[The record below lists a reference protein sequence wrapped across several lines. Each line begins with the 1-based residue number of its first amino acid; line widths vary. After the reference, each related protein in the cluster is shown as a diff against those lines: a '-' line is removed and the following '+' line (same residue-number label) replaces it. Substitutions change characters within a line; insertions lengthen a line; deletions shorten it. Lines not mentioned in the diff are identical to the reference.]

1 MNRSFVSLLFSVL
14 TLLAGSAGAQTYP
27 THAVRLIV
35 PFPAAGTTDIIA
47 RLIGTEL
54 QRMWGQ
60 PVVVENRAGAG
71 GVIGTDVA
79 AKSTNDGYTLLMG
92 TVGTLAINLPLYAQN
107 NNKLPYHPL
116 NDFVAIT
123 NVAAVPNVM
132 VVPASLPA
140 NNVKE
145 FIELARSRPG
155 SLNMASSGNGTSIHL
170 TGELFKSLT
179 KIYMVHL
186 PYRGSAPA
194 LQDMLGGRIQVMFDN
209 LTSSLPH
216 IRSGKL
222 KALAV
227 TSTVRSPALPDVP
240 TMEEAAGL
248 KGFDATAWFG
258 LVAPAGTPREI
269 INKIRN
275 DVAKAL
281 ESSEVREKFATQG
294 ALPVG
299 DTPEQFTAY
308 IRGEV
313 DKWTQVVKFSGAKID

>member
-1 MNRSFVSLLFSVL
+1 MNRSFVPLLFSAL
-14 TLLAGSAGAQTYP
+14 ALLAGSVGAQTYP
-27 THAVRLIV
+27 SHAVRLIV

-79 AKSTNDGYTLLMG
+79 AKSANDGYTLLMG

-107 NNKLPYHPL
+107 HNKLPYHPL

-155 SLNMASSGNGTSIHL
+155 GLNMASSGNGTSIHL

-179 KIYMVHL
+179 KTYMVHL

-194 LQDMLGGRIQVMFDN
+194 LQDMLGGSIQVMFDN

-275 DVAKAL
+275 DVAKVL
-281 ESSEVREKFATQG
+281 ESGEMREKFAMQG

-308 IRGEV
+308 IRAEV

>member
-1 MNRSFVSLLFSVL
+1 MIRCFVSLAFSAL
-14 TLLAGSAGAQTYP
+14 TLLAGSAVAQTYP
-27 THAVRLIV
+27 SHAVRLIV

-79 AKSTNDGYTLLMG
+79 AKSPNDGYTLLMG
-92 TVGTLAINLPLYAQN
+92 TVGTLSINLPLYAQN

-123 NVAAVPNVM
+123 DVAAVPNVM

-145 FIELARSRPG
+145 FIELARARPG
-155 SLNMASSGNGTSIHL
+155 GLNMASSGNGTSIHL

-194 LQDMLGGRIQVMFDN
+194 LQDMLGGSIQVMFDN

-281 ESSEVREKFATQG
+281 ESSELREKFAMQG
-294 ALPVG
+294 ALPIG

-308 IRGEV
+308 IRSEV
-313 DKWTQVVKFSGAKID
+313 DKWTQVVKFSNAKID

>member
-1 MNRSFVSLLFSVL
+1 MNRSFVSLLFSAL

-27 THAVRLIV
+27 SHPVRLIV

-79 AKSTNDGYTLLMG
+79 AKSANDGYTLLMG

-140 NNVKE
+140 SNVKE

-155 SLNMASSGNGTSIHL
+155 ALNMASSGNGTSIHL

-179 KIYMVHL
+179 KTYMVHL

-194 LQDMLGGRIQVMFDN
+194 LQDMLGGSIQVMFDN

-281 ESSEVREKFATQG
+281 ESSEVREKFAMQG

-308 IRGEV
+308 IRAEV

>member
-1 MNRSFVSLLFSVL
+1 MNRSFVSLLFS
-14 TLLAGSAGAQTYP
+14 LLALFAGSAGAQPYP
-27 THAVRLIV
+27 SHPVRLIV

-79 AKSTNDGYTLLMG
+79 AKSANDGYTLLMG

-179 KIYMVHL
+179 KTYMVHL

-194 LQDMLGGRIQVMFDN
+194 LQDMLGGSIQVMFDN

-216 IRSGKL
+216 VRSGKL

-258 LVAPAGTPREI
+258 LVAPAGTSREI
-269 INKIRN
+269 VNKIRN

-281 ESSEVREKFATQG
+281 ESAEVREKFAMQG

-299 DTPEQFTAY
+299 DAPEQFTAY
-308 IRGEV
+308 IRSEV